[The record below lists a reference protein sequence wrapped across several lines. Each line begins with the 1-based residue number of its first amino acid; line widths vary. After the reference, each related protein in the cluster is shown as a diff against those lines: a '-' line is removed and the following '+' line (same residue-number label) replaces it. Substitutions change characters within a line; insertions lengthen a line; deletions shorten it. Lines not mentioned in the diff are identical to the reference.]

1 MSTAMPRPRSSG
13 GGRLSVDDWI
23 HQGYVIVAEEGLA
36 ALKVD
41 RLCDR
46 LGVTKG
52 SFYWHFADMPAYR
65 AALVAAWGRL
75 RDDDCRRLDDMAGL
89 PPRERL
95 SQMMSELVSAS
106 HWTMERAMREW
117 ARSDEA
123 VAASMRAADRALVG
137 RLRRALLDD
146 GFDEEDADLRANA
159 IFAAGVGFIHLSGP
173 TPEAGQAARRDRFL
187 ELMLRR

>member
-1 MSTAMPRPRSSG
+1 MPRPRSTG
-13 GGRLSVDDWI
+13 AGRLSVDDWI
-23 HQGYVIVAEEGLA
+23 QNGYAIVAEAGLA

-52 SFYWHFADMPAYR
+52 SFYWHFDDMRAYR
-65 AALVAAWGRL
+65 AALVAEWGRM
-75 RDDDCRRLDDMAGL
+75 RDEDRRRLDEMADL

-95 SQMMSELVSAS
+95 SQMMSELVSTR

-117 ARSDEA
+117 ARSDDA
-123 VAASMRAADRALVG
+123 VAAGVRAADRALVAG
-137 RLRRALLDD
+137 VRRALLDG

-173 TPEAGQAARRDRFL
+173 TPSARQAARRERFL
-187 ELMLRR
+187 DLMLRR

>member
-52 SFYWHFADMPAYR
+52 
-65 AALVAAWGRL
+65 G
-75 RDDDCRRLDDMAGL
+75 
-89 PPRERL
+89 
-95 SQMMSELVSAS
+95 
-106 HWTMERAMREW
+106 
-117 ARSDEA
+117 
-123 VAASMRAADRALVG
+123 
-137 RLRRALLDD
+137 
-146 GFDEEDADLRANA
+146 
-159 IFAAGVGFIHLSGP
+159 
-173 TPEAGQAARRDRFL
+173 
-187 ELMLRR
+187 

>member
-1 MSTAMPRPRSSG
+1 MFRAMPRPRSTG
-13 GGRLSVDDWI
+13 AGRLSVDDWI
-23 HQGYVIVAEEGLA
+23 QNGYAIVAEAGLA

-52 SFYWHFADMPAYR
+52 SFYWHFDDMRAYR
-65 AALVAAWGRL
+65 AALVAEWGRM
-75 RDDDCRRLDDMAGL
+75 RDEDRRRLDEMADL

-95 SQMMSELVSAS
+95 SQMMSELVSTR

-117 ARSDEA
+117 ARSDDA
-123 VAASMRAADRALVG
+123 VAAGVRAADRALVAG
-137 RLRRALLDD
+137 VRRALLDG

-173 TPEAGQAARRDRFL
+173 TPSARQAARRERFL
-187 ELMLRR
+187 DLMLRR